1 MSETNDA
8 MSPPPAP
15 VGEAS
20 SEDRTLALLT
30 HLSGIILGFIV
41 PLVLWLVNKDKAD
54 KAFLNDQAKEALNFQ
69 ITVAIA
75 WVIAVVLSAIAIGFL
90 LYPVIWII
98 NLIFCIIAGMKAN
111 EGVAYRYP
119 FALRLIK

>member
-1 MSETNDA
+1 MSDMNDA
-8 MSPPPAP
+8 MNPPPAP
-15 VGEAS
+15 AGEAS

-30 HLSGIILGFIV
+30 HLSGIILSFVV

-69 ITVAIA
+69 ITIAIA
-75 WVIAVVLSAIAIGFL
+75 WVVAIVLSAIAIGFL
-90 LYPVIWII
+90 LYPVIWIV
-98 NLIFCIIAGMKAN
+98 NLIFCILAGIKAK